1 MISQS
6 LLISFFVIIT
16 IYFFALLNN
25 QPKIKASVNSRTA
38 SVSIQYLEKK
48 KKNKLSSSNGED
60 YCRFVLVFV
69 VVVVVRGFVRGKS
82 KRRKV
87 IKKRRKVKKKKS

>member
-1 MISQS
+1 M
-6 LLISFFVIIT
+6 
-16 IYFFALLNN
+16 
-25 QPKIKASVNSRTA
+25 
-38 SVSIQYLEKK
+38 
-48 KKNKLSSSNGED
+48 SSSNGED

-87 IKKRRKVKKKKS
+87 IKKEEKLKRRKAIKEKKILKNAAEKNIRTGFVTKTRKEVGHAR

>member
-1 MISQS
+1 
-6 LLISFFVIIT
+6 
-16 IYFFALLNN
+16 
-25 QPKIKASVNSRTA
+25 
-38 SVSIQYLEKK
+38 
-48 KKNKLSSSNGED
+48 LSSSNGED

-87 IKKRRKVKKKKS
+87 IKKRRKVKKKKSYKREKDIKKRG